1 MRFVDEAVIE
11 VQAGDGGD
19 GCVAFRREKY
29 VPLGGPAGGDG
40 GKGGDVVLVADEG
53 LKTLVDVRY
62 RHTLRAGR
70 GEHGRGRDQ
79 YGKHGRDAVLHVPVG
94 TQVYDEQS
102 GELLADLNRP
112 GLRVVVARGGRGG
125 RGNKHFATPVDRAPR
140 RAEPGRPGEHRRIRL
155 ELKLLADVG
164 LVGFPNA
171 GKSTFIARVS
181 RARPKIAD
189 YPFTTLT
196 PNLGVVALGVDRQF
210 VIADVPGIVEGASEG
225 LGLGLRFLRHL
236 ERTRLLLYLL
246 AHDPGEGRDPVRD
259 FEVLRAELAR
269 HDPALASRP
278 ALAALNKVDL
288 PDVRDDFERV
298 RSVLAERH
306 GLRVFALSAATGEGV
321 EPLLLELER
330 LLLLEGHASAPPPA
344 SEHGPSA
351 GR

>member
-1 MRFVDEAVIE
+1 MRFVDEAVLD

-19 GCVAFRREKY
+19 GCVAFRREKF

-40 GKGGDVVLVADEG
+40 GRGGDVVLIADEG

-62 RHTLRAGR
+62 RPTLRAGR

-79 YGKHGRDAVLHVPVG
+79 YGKQGRDAVLRVPVG
-94 TQVYDEQS
+94 TQVYDEES
-102 GELLADLNRP
+102 GALLADLDRP
-112 GLRVVVARGGRGG
+112 GLRTVVARGGRGG

-140 RAEPGRPGEHRRIRL
+140 RAEPGRPGERRRIRL

-171 GKSTFIARVS
+171 GKSTLIARVS

-196 PNLGVVALGVDRQF
+196 PNLGVVSLGVDRQL

-236 ERTRLLLYLL
+236 ERTRVLLYLL

-259 FEVLRAELAR
+259 FEVLRAELTR
-269 HDPALASRP
+269 HDARLVERP
-278 ALAALNKVDL
+278 SLAALNKVDL
-288 PDVRDDFERV
+288 PEVRKDFEQV
-298 RSVLAERH
+298 RATLATRH
-306 GLRVFALSAATGEGV
+306 GIRLFAVSAATGEGLDA
-321 EPLLLELER
+321 LLRALER
-330 LLLLEGHASAPPPA
+330 AVHDIGEG
-344 SEHGPSA
+344 
-351 GR
+351 